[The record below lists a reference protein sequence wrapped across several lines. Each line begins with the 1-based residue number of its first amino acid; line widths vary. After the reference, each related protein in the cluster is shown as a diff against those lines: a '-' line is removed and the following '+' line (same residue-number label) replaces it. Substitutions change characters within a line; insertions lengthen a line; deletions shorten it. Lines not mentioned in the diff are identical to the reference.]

1 MSGYDKLHSGNID
14 PNWETKVEEQ
24 IKKKSDFF
32 YNLREP
38 FKNKSTEE
46 VKEIIKDTAFPAAV
60 LMVNWEGD
68 FNIGGVFRSG
78 NCFNF
83 SKMFYFGKKKRDK
96 RAEVGVFNYSHIEYL
111 DSFNKIL
118 ELKKDY
124 RFVALENNIN
134 KSPVNIISYKWE
146 PNSIIVLG
154 SESYGLTDEFLEICD
169 DFIEIPMFGTCRSF
183 NAASAATIAMYDYI
197 SKTKANR

>member
-1 MSGYDKLHSGNID
+1 MSGYDKLRSGNVD

-24 IKKKSDFF
+24 IKKKSGFF
-32 YNLREP
+32 YNLRDP
-38 FKNKSTEE
+38 FKDKPIEE
-46 VKEIIKDTAFPAAV
+46 VKQIIKDTAFPAAI
-60 LMVNWEGD
+60 LMVNLEGD

-96 RAEVGVFNYSHIEYL
+96 RAEVGVFNYSYIEYL
-111 DSFNKIL
+111 DSFEKIL

-197 SKTKANR
+197 SKTKANK